1 MKAGLRARAQ
11 NVMVTVVFAIAV
23 FAAVFALAIDSAIL
37 GNPRQFMDT
46 LMGDRGN
53 VSITAAPDQSVYALR
68 ADLGRTPGVGS
79 SIVYDTTSAE
89 SDAGTIT
96 LIVSDGA
103 HRALGKTVY
112 EGRLPARAGEIAIG
126 GILAVLVIG
135 GPLASALGIGVGDDI
150 TISHTGNK
158 ATYLV
163 TGLTQSTMSLGK
175 SAVLTVD
182 GVRQATPSYQPK
194 TLAVYA
200 DGADA
205 KTLFTR
211 ISSSFAGR
219 YTSMVDMQ
227 AHVDSILNTYISMSQ
242 GLAVGILSLTGIVA
256 ILVVGLVVASLIA
269 RSRRD
274 FGVLKALGFTNRQL
288 SVQVIAAQL
297 PSMCLGTAA
306 GVALGWAFAMP
317 ALGQLLRSTG
327 IMRLDAGLAAGP
339 VVCLGAAFLAL
350 PVLLS
355 LLLMRR
361 ARRITSRDLLAE

>member
-1 MKAGLRARAQ
+1 
-11 NVMVTVVFAIAV
+11 
-23 FAAVFALAIDSAIL
+23 
-37 GNPRQFMDT
+37 
-46 LMGDRGN
+46 
-53 VSITAAPDQSVYALR
+53 
-68 ADLGRTPGVGS
+68 
-79 SIVYDTTSAE
+79 
-89 SDAGTIT
+89 
-96 LIVSDGA
+96 
-103 HRALGKTVY
+103 
-112 EGRLPARAGEIAIG
+112 
-126 GILAVLVIG
+126 
-135 GPLASALGIGVGDDI
+135 
-150 TISHTGNK
+150 
-158 ATYLV
+158 
-163 TGLTQSTMSLGK
+163 
-175 SAVLTVD
+175 
-182 GVRQATPSYQPK
+182 
-194 TLAVYA
+194 
-200 DGADA
+200 
-205 KTLFTR
+205 
-211 ISSSFAGR
+211 
-219 YTSMVDMQ
+219 MVDMQ